1 MPTPCSCGEN
11 ADKLLAPISAAAI
24 DRLESRLARHD
35 AGFFSSSATQR
46 RVLISA
52 NHLTKRF
59 ANGNQQVLAVEDLS
73 FDVQPGHVFGLLGP
87 NGAGKTTTLRMV
99 LGLIEP
105 TSGDAQIHGFQVS
118 RDSDEVKR
126 RIGFVSASV
135 GVYPWLTPREV
146 LRFVGDLYG
155 VRPQVAV
162 ERIERLSKLLGLEE
176 ILDRR
181 CSVLSTGQ
189 QQRMNLARALVHDP
203 PVMLMDEPTRG
214 LDIVG
219 SQVVFDYIVHLRSV
233 GKAVI
238 VCTHRLDEA
247 ERFCDSFGLLNHG
260 RLCQHGSL
268 GDLQDRTGRTTLTE
282 MFVDLL
288 AADSKPTTEPSI

>member
-1 MPTPCSCGEN
+1 M
-11 ADKLLAPISAAAI
+11 
-24 DRLESRLARHD
+24 
-35 AGFFSSSATQR
+35 
-46 RVLISA
+46 
-52 NHLTKRF
+52 
-59 ANGNQQVLAVEDLS
+59 AVEDLS
-73 FDVQPGHVFGLLGP
+73 FEVRPGHVFGLLGP

-105 TSGDAQIHGFQVS
+105 TSGDAQIDGFQVS
-118 RDSDEVKR
+118 RNSDEVKR
-126 RIGFVSASV
+126 RIGFVSTSV

-146 LRFVGDLYG
+146 LYFVGELYG
-155 VRPQVAV
+155 VRHNVATQ
-162 ERIERLSKLLGLEE
+162 RIKQLTELLGLAE

-181 CSVLSTGQ
+181 CAVLSTGQ

-219 SQVVFDYIVHLRSV
+219 SQVVFDYIVHLRSI

-247 ERFCDSFGLLNHG
+247 ERFCDSFGLLHHG
-260 RLCQHGSL
+260 RLCQQGSL
-268 GDLQDRTGRTTLTE
+268 ADLQNRTGRGTLTE

-288 AADSKPTTEPSI
+288 ASESTPSSESAT